1 MGLDG
6 PISHKYGIYHIGA
19 DIGKSKTV
27 SRKKMAADNVTGILK
42 KVDTMKLNDRDD
54 VKFTVNGKETQGDR
68 LNQIKA
74 QRSKARPPV
83 AVGVYV

>member
-6 PISHKYGIYHIGA
+6 PMTHRRGIYHTGA
-19 DIGKSKTV
+19 EFGKSRTT
-27 SRKKMAADNVTGILK
+27 SRKKLSMDNVTGILK
-42 KVDTMKLNDRDD
+42 RVDTMKLNDRDD

-74 QRSKARPPV
+74 QRSKARAPV
-83 AVGVYV
+83 AVGMYV